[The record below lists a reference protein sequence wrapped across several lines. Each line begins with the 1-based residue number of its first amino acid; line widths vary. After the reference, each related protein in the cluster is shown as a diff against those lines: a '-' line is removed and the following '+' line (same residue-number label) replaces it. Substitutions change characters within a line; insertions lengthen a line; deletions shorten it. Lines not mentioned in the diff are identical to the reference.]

1 MGDFLRG
8 RGNNSFMTIEPRP
21 PLPPVWPV
29 GWSNPDGITDSALIQ
44 NVLLLGTFAYT
55 LEVCAIFGIERVRSE
70 WDVLMQGHEDV
81 TPRRVDHLNRQLRN
95 IARGFAIAEQETQ
108 DKQGPGVRFRE

>member
-1 MGDFLRG
+1 MVSLRR
-8 RGNNSFMTIEPRP
+8 RGNNSFMRRKPRP

-55 LEVCAIFGIERVRSE
+55 LEVCSIFGTERVRSE
-70 WDVLMQGHEDV
+70 WDVLLQGHEDV
-81 TPRRVDHLNRQLRN
+81 TPRLVHHITRQLRN
-95 IARGFAIAEQETQ
+95 IASGFAIAEQETH
-108 DKQGPGVRFRE
+108 DSQGPDVLFR